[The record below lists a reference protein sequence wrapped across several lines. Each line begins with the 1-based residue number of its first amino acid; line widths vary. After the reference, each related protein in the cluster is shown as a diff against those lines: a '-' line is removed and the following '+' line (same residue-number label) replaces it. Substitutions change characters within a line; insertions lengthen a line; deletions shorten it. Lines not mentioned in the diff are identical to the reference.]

1 MLKIHIPLFPSK
13 YRQSANG
20 GGRSPNKVSWRK
32 NGSGRFGARRP
43 SGGNSAMSHFCN
55 DHFPSPGKQPQY
67 FSRHETVFPTFQTL
81 YFCTKL
87 FASFAAARCPGLA
100 IAAFDR
106 VKVAES
112 RRETIVLTWFANFSP
127 IGIIFLERE
136 HFSYFHSGNIGH
148 YSASCCCHDVT
159 LLFRCFL
166 FPPSTF

>member
-32 NGSGRFGARRP
+32 NGSGRFAARRP

-55 DHFPSPGKQPQY
+55 DHFPSPGKQQQ
-67 FSRHETVFPTFQTL
+67 SSTVFLPAWNHISHFSNS
-81 YFCTKL
+81 L
-87 FASFAAARCPGLA
+87 FLHKIVCLICSSGLA

-127 IGIIFLERE
+127 IEIIFPQRE
-136 HFSYFHSGNIGH
+136 HFSYFQSGNIGH